1 MTRIKTSEL
10 AGAALNWAVAKAN
23 SMDPYI
29 KRYADVKKVELVWLD
44 DFNTARFAEDWS
56 QGGPIIERELHNL
69 FKWNQ
74 LDPSAPEMWCG
85 VHNRKTESGIY
96 AINVDGPTPL
106 IAAMRCFVA
115 SKLGDEVDVP
125 DELVRAEELL

>member
-1 MTRIKTSEL
+1 MKTKTSEL
-10 AGAALNWAVAKAN
+10 TGKALDWIVTCLWIKAREEAGEYIKPWWKDLVLNKHHA
-23 SMDPYI
+23 DPYST
-29 KRYADVKKVELVWLD
+29 EWM
-44 DFNTARFAEDWS
+44 W
-56 QGGPIIERELHNL
+56 GGPIIERELHNL

-85 VHNRKTESGIY
+85 VHNRKTDSGIY

-115 SKLGDEVDVP
+115 AKLGNEVDVP
-125 DELVRAEELL
+125 EELCA